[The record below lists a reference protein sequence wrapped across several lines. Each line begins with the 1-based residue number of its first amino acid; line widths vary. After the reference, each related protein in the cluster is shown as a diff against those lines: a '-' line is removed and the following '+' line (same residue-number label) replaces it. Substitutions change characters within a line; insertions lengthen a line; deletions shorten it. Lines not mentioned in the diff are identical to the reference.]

1 MINNPNQFAQFS
13 QIVNL
18 KKKPSEIN
26 PAQRAMMSFQQSL
39 GLKLLNN
46 QRVESEDAEEQE
58 LIRQIQELGED
69 INDDS
74 FYEGPEFQNW
84 LKLNKLRMN
93 QEQNLDS
100 NQSMQLKFLSQENNL
115 SVGNRRDS

>member
-1 MINNPNQFAQFS
+1 M
-13 QIVNL
+13 
-18 KKKPSEIN
+18 
-26 PAQRAMMSFQQSL
+26 
-39 GLKLLNN
+39 KLLNN

-69 INDDS
+69 IKDDS

-84 LKLNKLRMN
+84 LKLNKLRIN
-93 QEQNLDS
+93 QEQILESNNS
-100 NQSMQLKFLSQENNL
+100 NQRNQQLKFLSQENNL

>member
-1 MINNPNQFAQFS
+1 
-13 QIVNL
+13 
-18 KKKPSEIN
+18 
-26 PAQRAMMSFQQSL
+26 MSFQQSL
-39 GLKLLNN
+39 GMKLLNN
-46 QRVESEDAEEQE
+46 QRVESEDSEEQE

-69 INDDS
+69 VNDD

-93 QEQNLDS
+93 QEQVLESNNS
-100 NQSMQLKFLSQENNL
+100 NQRNQQLKFLSQENNL